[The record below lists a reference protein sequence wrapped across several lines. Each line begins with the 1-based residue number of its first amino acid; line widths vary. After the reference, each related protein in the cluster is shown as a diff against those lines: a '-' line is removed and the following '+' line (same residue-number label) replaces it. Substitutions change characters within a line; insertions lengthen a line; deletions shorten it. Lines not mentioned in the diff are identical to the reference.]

1 MALPRCITLVGPS
14 GSGITTI
21 SKELESMGYNII
33 QPTLLETL
41 RGDAKWTDGHYN
53 YFERVGEYGV

>member
-21 SKELESMGYNII
+21 SKELESLGYDII
-33 QPTLLETL
+33 HPTLLENL
-41 RGDAKWTDGHYN
+41 KDDAGRTAGG
-53 YFERVGEYGV
+53 RVLQKM